1 MKDYSDLNAILDEV
15 KRRHGCNTDGDLM
28 RLLGISRSRLSNFRN
43 VNKTFDDDV
52 SEKLEKLLELPEG
65 VISLEMHAKRS
76 KCPAVSAAFHKIAQQ
91 IGSGALALFLAV
103 ALNFAPMSVEA
114 GQNVRTDNNIHYAHV
129 GWLKQVESSTSKVA

>member
-1 MKDYSDLNAILDEV
+1 MIDYSDKIAILDEL
-15 KRRHGCNTDGDLM
+15 KRRHSCITDGDLT
-28 RLLGISRSRLSNFRN
+28 RLLAISRQRLSNYRN
-43 VNKTFDDDV
+43 TNQTFDDDV
-52 SEKLEKLLELPEG
+52 AYKIEKLLELPEG

-91 IGSGALALFLAV
+91 IGSGALALFLAL

-129 GWLKQVESSTSKVA
+129 TKASTTT